1 MKLRIAGVLGAA
13 AVAGMVAVL
22 VPGIAGAS
30 TGTLTSNG
38 RVLVDPTGCVSIM
51 VTDMDTTVVSNGTD
65 QDATFYA
72 SHDCSGDPLGTVAA
86 GNSGTPPM
94 AGSFSIQ

>member
-22 VPGIAGAS
+22 VPGTAQAANGI
-30 TGTLTSNG
+30 LVSNG
-38 RVLVDPTGCVSIM
+38 RVLVNPTGCVRIAL
-51 VTDMDTTVVSNGTD
+51 TDLDTTTVSNTTD

-72 SHDCSGDPLGTVAA
+72 SIDCSGDPIGTVAA
-86 GNSGTPPM
+86 GADGTPPM
-94 AGSFSIQ
+94 AGSFTIN

>member
-22 VPGIAGAS
+22 VQGTAGAA
-30 TGTLTSNG
+30 TGTLVSNG
-38 RVLVDPTGCVSIM
+38 RVLVNPTGCVRILL
-51 VTDMDTTVVSNGTD
+51 TDLSTTVVSNGTD

-72 SHDCSGDPLGTVAA
+72 SIDCSGDPIGTVAA
-86 GNSGTPPM
+86 GTDGTPPM
-94 AGSFSIQ
+94 AGSFMIN

>member
-22 VPGIAGAS
+22 VPATAGAS
-30 TGTLTSNG
+30 TGTLVSNG
-38 RVLVDPTGCVSIM
+38 RVLVNPSGCVRILL
-51 VTDMDTTVVSNGTD
+51 TDLDTTIVTNSTD

-72 SHDCSGDPLGTVAA
+72 SIDCSGDPIGTVAA
-86 GNSGTPPM
+86 GAAGTPPM
-94 AGSFSIQ
+94 AGSFSIN